1 MRPKRFAKVLLGQAL
16 VRGGLW
22 KRRLRTWAER
32 NSVIILTYHRVTETW
47 DETLDYSQPG
57 MVVTGS
63 TFERQL
69 AILKEHFEIVKL
81 GALLADGVT
90 AARPARPRCVITF
103 DDGWRDNYDLAFPIL
118 RRHGL
123 PATIYLAT
131 DFIGTDR
138 AFWHTELIYLFTRTE
153 VSRSLRD
160 ELTFRAYPSPVRHE
174 LRRLARGGP
183 YGAHDLDPLVET
195 VKALCDE
202 EVIED
207 LVQALSR
214 TVGLRR
220 PLCQDRRFFL
230 DWDQVR
236 AMAAAGLEI
245 GSHGCSHRIMTR
257 LPAEAAKEELVR
269 SKAEIEHR
277 VGGKVEHFAF
287 PYEAA
292 NGALVTAA
300 ATAGYRTACL
310 AEPVTRRG
318 ALGIRLLPRL
328 GMHEEVCGDGRSFDE
343 DLLRYWLFRA
353 PDGVPA

>member
-1 MRPKRFAKVLLGQAL
+1 MRPKRFAKAMLGQAL
-16 VRGGLW
+16 VHGGLW
-22 KRRLRTWAER
+22 KRRLRTWAEHH
-32 NSVIILTYHRVTETW
+32 SVIILTYHRVTETW

-69 AILKEHFEIVKL
+69 TSLKEHFEVVTL
-81 GALLADGVT
+81 GALLENEPIAG
-90 AARPARPRCVITF
+90 RPARPRCVITF

-118 RRHGL
+118 RRHSL
-123 PATIYLAT
+123 PATIFLAT

-138 AFWHTELIYLFTRTE
+138 AFWHTELTYLFTRTD
-153 VSRSLRD
+153 VSRSLGD

-174 LRRLARGGP
+174 LRRLARRGP
-183 YGAHDLDPLVET
+183 FRTHDLDPLIET
-195 VKALCDE
+195 LKALCDE
-202 EVIED
+202 EVIEE

-220 PLCQDRRFFL
+220 PFFQDRKFFL

-236 AMAAAGLEI
+236 EMVAAGLEI
-245 GSHGCSHRIMTR
+245 GSHGCSHRILTR
-257 LPAEAAKEELVR
+257 LSTEAANEELVR

-277 VGGKVEHFAF
+277 VGGTVEHLAF
-287 PYEAA
+287 PNEAA
-292 NGALVTAA
+292 SGALVTAA

-310 AEPVTRRG
+310 AEPVAQRG
-318 ALGIRLLPRL
+318 ALGIRPLRRL
-328 GMHEEVCGDGRSFDE
+328 GMHEGVCGDGQSFDE
-343 DLLRYWLFRA
+343 GLFRYWLFRA